1 MTFIKGYSCQWY
13 IIVVCI
19 FIPQK
24 TERRD
29 SGVETDDEPMDLDDG
44 SEKKRLPTFSDYFIV
59 YPTQAGRIVRLEDR
73 HSSRGF
79 RLFLLIFENPFF
91 FLPLCDACGI
101 LVPRP
106 WIEPVPSAM
115 RARSPN
121 HWTTREV
128 PHS

>member
-19 FIPQK
+19 FISQK

-59 YPTQAGRIVRLEDR
+59 YPTQAGRIVRLEDT

-79 RLFLLIFENPFF
+79 RLFLLIFDFFFFF
-91 FLPLCDACGI
+91 FLPLCEACGI
-101 LVPRP
+101 LVP
-106 WIEPVPSAM
+106 
-115 RARSPN
+115 
-121 HWTTREV
+121 
-128 PHS
+128 